1 VSTLARIVAV
11 LSLCVASVCLDAA
24 ALTKITGRVTDPQ
37 GTAVANAH
45 LRLSDANGSPIQET
59 STDSEGRFTF
69 ADIAPGHYR
78 VSAEVSSFAPVA
90 SDITIS
96 SAQSNAEITLQ
107 FREVASLRQAV
118 TVTGSSAPSALTPD
132 PAEHVVVHDQV
143 LDANPGRP
151 GVPVS
156 IPGLPVETAS
166 GGIKAPQYFA
176 PGVAG
181 DHGEPIA
188 QFYQIGDFLYPNNLP
203 ANAHGNGYSD
213 PNFLIAPIV
222 EAVAV
227 DGGAFNVR
235 EGNHSVD
242 LAATYIPRRRLDT
255 FAQLTFDDRDID
267 LVAGWSPRNPDTNA
281 FVSVEASYGNGYLE
295 RLEHRQQYKI
305 NAFRAFNLGRHELTL
320 FGVGYYGFSYSPGL
334 IPIDTTVPNDT
345 VDNRQLDRTHTSIF
359 VASDTWRISDNAQL
373 TTSAFF
379 RTYSLTLRSNFE
391 PDFTQSLTAPGGLI
405 QQSEFRTVAGG
416 GALYAQKFRS
426 WLSVLAGLDLR
437 RDAPRDLDLH
447 RLDSAGVFEPVTSNN
462 LTLSFVEPYVAL
474 DGALS
479 RYFHYDVGLRRE
491 EVWIDN
497 QDVLAPQNS
506 FDHLAAVSLPKPRS
520 LSFRPL
526 PFRHFFP
533 RSRSA
538 TAKPSTRK
546 TRASVPP
553 IPPIPHSSRPLTP
566 ISSFSTSRS
575 KKSISKSRCVTPP
588 TPRNSRRSIPT
599 PASRK
604 TKARRSIDRSP
615 FPCSAISITDRSSL
629 PTRKPTHAIASPAR
643 PFPKRLAISGTP
655 SAPTTIFHSA
665 CNRAPNSNTLPQ
677 NPSATVSPAPA

>member
-1 VSTLARIVAV
+1 MSILARIVAV
-11 LSLCVASVCLDAA
+11 LSLCLVGSYLHAA
-24 ALTKITGRVTDPQ
+24 ALTRITGRVTDPQ

-45 LRLSDANGSPIQET
+45 LRLSDGNGSPIQET
-59 STDSEGRFTF
+59 LSDSEGLFTF
-69 ADIAPGHYR
+69 ADVAPGHYR

-107 FREVASLRQAV
+107 FREVASLRQAI

-132 PAEHVVVHDQV
+132 PAEHVIVHDQV

-235 EGNHSVD
+235 EGNDSVD

-281 FVSVEASYGNGYLE
+281 FVSMEASYGNGYLE

-320 FGVGYYGFSYSPGL
+320 FGVGYYGFSYSP
-334 IPIDTTVPNDT
+334 
-345 VDNRQLDRTHTSIF
+345 
-359 VASDTWRISDNAQL
+359 A
-373 TTSAFF
+373 
-379 RTYSLTLRSNFE
+379 
-391 PDFTQSLTAPGGLI
+391 
-405 QQSEFRTVAGG
+405 
-416 GALYAQKFRS
+416 
-426 WLSVLAGLDLR
+426 
-437 RDAPRDLDLH
+437 
-447 RLDSAGVFEPVTSNN
+447 
-462 LTLSFVEPYVAL
+462 
-474 DGALS
+474 
-479 RYFHYDVGLRRE
+479 
-491 EVWIDN
+491 
-497 QDVLAPQNS
+497 
-506 FDHLAAVSLPKPRS
+506 
-520 LSFRPL
+520 
-526 PFRHFFP
+526 
-533 RSRSA
+533 
-538 TAKPSTRK
+538 
-546 TRASVPP
+546 
-553 IPPIPHSSRPLTP
+553 
-566 ISSFSTSRS
+566 
-575 KKSISKSRCVTPP
+575 
-588 TPRNSRRSIPT
+588 
-599 PASRK
+599 
-604 TKARRSIDRSP
+604 
-615 FPCSAISITDRSSL
+615 
-629 PTRKPTHAIASPAR
+629 
-643 PFPKRLAISGTP
+643 
-655 SAPTTIFHSA
+655 
-665 CNRAPNSNTLPQ
+665 
-677 NPSATVSPAPA
+677 